1 MSGRAASVVKGTGQR
16 ARAIMICDLW
26 PNDLWEYERWLGY
39 EPSATVSPVARIDDD
54 TAMGEGGRSFPA
66 TNRSAVLGSGSDD
79 PVHKARAFNRLV
91 KAYWRPVY
99 KHIRV
104 RWQKSNEDAKD
115 LTQGFFARAF
125 EKDVFAAFDPEKG
138 RFRTYVRSC
147 LDNFLTNTAV
157 AQKAQ
162 KRGGGLA
169 PLSLDF
175 ADAEEELAASA
186 IVVESSAE
194 DVFDREWARS
204 LVHAA
209 TKTLAEELE
218 ERGRAVPYQVFVRY
232 DLAGDTD
239 ERPTYAALAEE
250 LGIKSSDVSNYLNAS
265 RKRFREIVLDTL
277 RELTASEEEFRLE
290 ATELLGTEGGE

>member
-1 MSGRAASVVKGTGQR
+1 VG
-16 ARAIMICDLW
+16 
-26 PNDLWEYERWLGY
+26 
-39 EPSATVSPVARIDDD
+39 ARIDDD
-54 TAMGEGGRSFPA
+54 TAMGRGGRAFPA

-79 PVHKARAFNRLV
+79 PVLKARAFNRLV
-91 KAYWRPVY
+91 KGYWRPVY
-99 KHIRV
+99 KHIRL

-125 EKDVFAAFDPEKG
+125 EKDIFAAFDPDKG
-138 RFRTYVRSC
+138 RFRTYVRTC
-147 LDNFLTNTAV
+147 LDNYLTNASA

-175 ADAEEELAASA
+175 TDAEDELGSSA
-186 IVVESSAE
+186 MVVESNLD

-204 LVHAA
+204 LVNAA
-209 TKTLAEELE
+209 TRSLAEELE
-218 ERGRAVPYQVFVRY
+218 KKGRAVPFQVFARY

-290 ATELLGTEGGE
+290 AVEILGADASE